1 MKTST
6 IVRKWWV
13 LIPLGILLWLA
24 GAIFHPF
31 EPRYDG
37 RRLSAWATDMDFPN
51 WPGESQTNEPPFLE
65 IRDRHEKA
73 AAAIQH
79 IGNRALPIALK
90 LCQTQDSSFS
100 DRIEDWMDDRD
111 GGIHIV
117 PAYEKQNKGINII
130 RALGPMAKPIIPDLV
145 RLLRHKESAGAAAMA
160 LGGIGPDAI
169 PSLVECITDTNEYGR
184 IHAIRAL
191 QDMGDQGRPAVP
203 ALIRCLKDENHTV
216 RLEAAISLRWT
227 GGDPAV
233 VVPAIVQCLD
243 EETDSF
249 QSTRIIAVLAGF
261 GTNARPAIPELV
273 GIIESHNAN
282 IAIHALGALRKIDP
296 ETAKP
301 YIKKWKASHTNEFLP
316 FLAPNEQKVKQE

>member
-37 RRLSAWATDMDFPN
+37 RRLSAWARDMD
-51 WPGESQTNEPPFLE
+51 WVDAGVTNQPTELE
-65 IRDRHEKA
+65 IRQRHEKA

-79 IGNRALPIALK
+79 ISSRALPIALE
-90 LCQTQDSSFS
+90 LCKAQDSPYQEKVENWITYQ
-100 DRIEDWMDDRD
+100 DC
-111 GGIHIV
+111 GIHIV
-117 PAYEKQNKGINII
+117 SAHEKQYEGIIII
-130 RALGPMAKPIIPDLV
+130 RALGPMAKSIIPDLIQ
-145 RLLRHKESAGAAAMA
+145 LLRHKESAGAAAMA

-169 PSLVECITDTNEYGR
+169 PSLLECITDTNEYVR

-203 ALIRCLKDENHTV
+203 ALIRCLKDENHYV
-216 RLEAAISLRWT
+216 RLEAAISLRRI

-261 GTNARPAIPELV
+261 GTNARPAIPELIR
-273 GIIESHNAN
+273 IIESNNAN
-282 IAIHALGALRKIDP
+282 IAIHALGALWKIDP

-301 YIKKWKASHTNEFLP
+301 FVEKWKASQTNELVP
-316 FLAPNEQKVKQE
+316 LVAPGGQKAKQE

>member
-1 MKTST
+1 
-6 IVRKWWV
+6 V
-13 LIPLGILLWLA
+13 WLA
-24 GAIFHPF
+24 CAIFHPF

-37 RRLSAWATDMDFPN
+37 RRLSAWASDMDFPN
-51 WPGESQTNEPPFLE
+51 WSGESQTNEPSFLE

-117 PAYEKQNKGINII
+117 PAYEKQNEGINII
-130 RALGPMAKPIIPDLV
+130 RALGSMAKPIIPDLV
-145 RLLRHKESAGAAAMA
+145 RLLRYKECAGAAAMA
-160 LGGIGPDAI
+160 LGGIGPDAL
-169 PSLVECITDTNEYGR
+169 PSLVECVTDTNEYVR
-184 IHAIRAL
+184 VHAIRAL
-191 QDMGDQGRPAVP
+191 QAMGDQGRPAVP

-233 VVPAIVQCLD
+233 IVPAIVQCLD

-249 QSTRIIAVLAGF
+249 QSTRIIAVIAAF
-261 GTNARPAIPELV
+261 GTNASPAIPALV
-273 GIIESHNAN
+273 RIIESENGN
-282 IAIHALGALRKIDP
+282 TAIHALGALRKIDP

-301 YIKKWKASHTNEFLP
+301 YIEKWKARHTNEFLP
-316 FLAPNEQKVKQE
+316 FLPPGGPQVKQE